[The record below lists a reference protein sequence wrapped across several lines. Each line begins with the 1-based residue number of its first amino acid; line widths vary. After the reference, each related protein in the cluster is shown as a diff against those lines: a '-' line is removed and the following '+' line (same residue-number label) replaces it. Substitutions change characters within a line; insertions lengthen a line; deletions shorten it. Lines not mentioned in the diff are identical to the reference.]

1 MSSISAGKKLRLGGP
16 YFGKK
21 RDPRSLV
28 EYHLQNGFAAAY
40 DPGVRDPVLL
50 DEILQAYAENDIIVA
65 EVGVYGINILDPD
78 DAQRERNTEIVC
90 RSLERAE
97 RVGARMCVGH
107 GGRIP
112 SARWGHLLHNPENFS
127 RATFDKTVLAIRHI
141 LDTVKPTKAKY
152 GLETESSLLPDS
164 PDIYLE
170 LVEAVDHPAFRVH
183 LDPTNITSSVRRFYF
198 SGDFIRDC
206 FAKLSPYI
214 VSCHA
219 KDLQMIRYTQVQFV
233 ETFAGNGDL
242 DYDVYLSELMKLEA
256 DVPLMIEHV
265 TEPQSKWARDSI
277 YEKAERLGIAIRH
290 SDRRQ

>member
-1 MSSISAGKKLRLGGP
+1 MSSIGSGKELRLGGP
-16 YFGKK
+16 YFGEK

-28 EYHLQNGFAAAY
+28 EYHLRNGFAAAY
-40 DPGVRDPVLL
+40 APGVQDPVLL
-50 DEILQAYAENDIIVA
+50 DEILQAYAENDIIIS
-65 EVGVYGINILDPD
+65 EVGVYGINILEPD
-78 DAQRERNTEIVC
+78 DAQRERNIEIVC

-112 SARWGHLLHNPENFS
+112 SPRWGHRLHNPENFS
-127 RATFDKTVLAIRHI
+127 QATFDKTVLAIRHI
-141 LDTVKPTKAKY
+141 LDTVKPTRTKY

-170 LVEAVDHPAFRVH
+170 LVKAVDRPAFRVH
-183 LDPTNITSSVRRFYF
+183 LDPTNITSSVRRFYY

-242 DYDVYLSELMKLEA
+242 DYNVYLSELMKLEA

-265 TEPQSKWARDSI
+265 TEPQSKWARDSL
-277 YEKAERLGIAIRH
+277 YEKAEGLGIAIRH

>member
-1 MSSISAGKKLRLGGP
+1 
-16 YFGKK
+16 
-21 RDPRSLV
+21 
-28 EYHLQNGFAAAY
+28 
-40 DPGVRDPVLL
+40 
-50 DEILQAYAENDIIVA
+50 
-65 EVGVYGINILDPD
+65 
-78 DAQRERNTEIVC
+78 
-90 RSLERAE
+90 
-97 RVGARMCVGH
+97 MCVGH

-112 SARWGHLLHNPENFS
+112 SPRWGHSLHNPENLS
-127 RATFDKTVLAIRHI
+127 QATFDKTVLTIQHI
-141 LDTVKPTKAKY
+141 IDTVKPTRAKY

-170 LVEAVDHPAFRVH
+170 LVKAVDRPAFRVH

-198 SGDFIRDC
+198 NGDFIRDC

-242 DYDVYLSELMKLEA
+242 DYNAYLSELIKLEA

-265 TEPQSKWARDSI
+265 TEPQLKWARDAI
-277 YEKAERLGIAIRH
+277 YDRAEWLGISIKH